1 MKEFLDKLVEAAG
14 GTEVSFPPGEIAA
27 RLLAAM
33 IVGWILGWTYRRTHT
48 GQRFSP
54 TIPHTQMLLAL
65 GGALIWLVVGDS
77 LVRAFGLAGTIGL
90 IRYRTRIRDPK
101 DTTVLLFS
109 MILGMA
115 CGLGHYAVAGIGLLF
130 VILALYWLAAS
141 HRYHQRRL
149 AAEPE
154 SLKRLLDVDE
164 SADDGKS
171 EEQR

>member
-1 MKEFLDKLVEAAG
+1 MKELLDKLIEAAG
-14 GTEVSFPPGEIAA
+14 SADVAFQPGQIAG
-27 RLLAAM
+27 RLAAAM
-33 IVGWILGWTYRRTHT
+33 IVGWVLGWVYRQTHT
-48 GQRFSP
+48 GERFTP

-65 GGALIWLVVGDS
+65 GGALIWLVVGDN

-130 VILALYWLAAS
+130 VIIALYWLAAS
-141 HRYHQRRL
+141 HRYHQRRR

-154 SLKRLLDVDE
+154 SLRRLLD
-164 SADDGKS
+164 ADDS
-171 EEQR
+171 NDQNEN